1 MIKMKTKNSNTAPKS
16 WHWIYIDNHL
26 PTDIY
31 FVKTVQSA
39 KTLREIRKNFTVT
52 ESGIIINH
60 TLILERWQEQ
70 IKKGNTRLES
80 RLNRENINLG
90 FNIKNSSIFNSK
102 GF

>member
-1 MIKMKTKNSNTAPKS
+1 MKTKNSNTAPKS
-16 WHWIYIDNHL
+16 EHWLYIDNHL

-39 KTLREIRKNFTVT
+39 KSFSEIRKDFIVK

-60 TLILERWQEQ
+60 SLIIERW
-70 IKKGNTRLES
+70 KKSISNGNTRLES

-90 FNIKNSSIFNSK
+90 FNIKNSPIFNLNHVETV
-102 GF
+102 